1 MKKLL
6 IIVLFLAVAL
16 SFVPMLSHAQEGLVT
31 CGGETQPAC
40 ELCHLFQ
47 LINNILNWVL
57 FVLVPIIAPI
67 FIVVGGIYLLIARG
81 NPEMF
86 NKGKSVL
93 TATIIG
99 LIIVYT
105 AYVLLSTVLTTLGV
119 FEWTGLTDNPLT
131 PEKEGWWKIPCPI

>member
-1 MKKLL
+1 MKRYLPVIL
-6 IIVLFLAVAL
+6 IVFLFLPLLV
-16 SFVPMLSHAQEGLVT
+16 FAQQWLVT

-40 ELCHLFQ
+40 EFCHLFQ

-57 FVLVPIIAPI
+57 FVLVPIISPI
-67 FIVVGGIYLLIARG
+67 FIVIGGIYLLIARG

-86 NKGKSVL
+86 NKGKNVL
-93 TATIIG
+93 TATIVG

-119 FEWTGLTDNPLT
+119 FEWTGLKT
-131 PEKEGWWKIPCPI
+131 WWQIDCPI

>member
-6 IIVLFLAVAL
+6 PIILIVFLFLPLVAG
-16 SFVPMLSHAQEGLVT
+16 AQGLVP
-31 CGGETQPAC
+31 CGGDGQPAC
-40 ELCHLFQ
+40 QLCHGFQ

-57 FVLVPIIAPI
+57 FVIIPIIAPI
-67 FIVVGGIYLLIARG
+67 FIVIGGIYLLIARG

-93 TATIIG
+93 TATIVG

-105 AYVLLSTVLTTLGV
+105 AYVLLSTVLTFLGV
-119 FEWTGLTDNPLT
+119 AEWTGLGT
-131 PEKEGWWKIPCPI
+131 WWQIDCPI